1 MSRVIWDK
9 SKESPKGIDKSSVDL
24 SELLKTD
31 KSKAL
36 FYHPKMGK
44 KTKLEISKLVNN
56 ENCFDCDF
64 SNAIETTEKI
74 ANQNF
79 QIVFYILDH
88 NQEDVF
94 NSHKKD
100 KLFLAIKEK
109 LGKSLTIIT
118 VKDGK
123 ANVQE

>member
-1 MSRVIWDK
+1 MSQGKRVIRDEIK
-9 SKESPKGIDKSSVDL
+9 DGIDKSTLDL

-88 NQEDVF
+88 NQEAVF

-100 KLFLAIKEK
+100 KLFFAIKEK
-109 LGKSLTIIT
+109 LGNSLKIISI
-118 VKDGK
+118 KDGK
-123 ANVQE
+123 ATEHE